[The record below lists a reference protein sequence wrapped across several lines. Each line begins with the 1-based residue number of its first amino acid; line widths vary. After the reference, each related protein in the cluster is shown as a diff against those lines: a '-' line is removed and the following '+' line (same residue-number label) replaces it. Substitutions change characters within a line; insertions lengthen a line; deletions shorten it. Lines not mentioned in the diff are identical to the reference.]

1 MPKISPKDDGPL
13 IVQGVPNLKQR
24 GGDISSDR
32 PAFGLCRCG
41 QSQNKPFCDGSHVK
55 AGFTSDNGDAKIRN
69 AAVSYTGEVE
79 GKQVTISYT
88 PVLCGH
94 IAACQA
100 LHKQVFDPTQ
110 KPWIQ
115 PENGT
120 LDGLLSVIKAC
131 PSGALRVS
139 VDDEAEHHIDSDETS
154 IEIKKNGPYVVKN
167 VELDATFNGVGASEK
182 EYILCR
188 CGQSKNKPFCDGSH
202 YDVKWSDGSA

>member
-1 MPKISPKDDGPL
+1 MSKITPREDGPL
-13 IVQGVPNLKQR
+13 VVQGVPSLKAE
-24 GGDISSDR
+24 GGQIDPDK
-32 PAFGLCRCG
+32 PVYALCRCG
-41 QSQNKPFCDGSHVK
+41 ASQNKPFCDGAHAKV
-55 AGFTSDNGDAKIRN
+55 GFTSDNGDARIRN
-69 AAVSYTGEVE
+69 APVRYTGEVE

-100 LHKQVFDPTQ
+100 LHKQVFDPS
-110 KPWIQ
+110 KNPWIQ

-120 LDGLLSVIKAC
+120 LDGILSVIKAC

-139 VDDEAEHHIDSDETS
+139 VDGEDEHHIDSDQVS
-154 IEIKKNGPYVVKN
+154 IKVAKDGPYVVKN
-167 VELDATFNGVGASEK
+167 IALEAEFNGAGASEK

-202 YDVKWSDGSA
+202 YDVKWSDAAE